1 MILVP
6 IKETAYAKQRLA
18 SILTMEERI
27 ELARAMCHDVLQAL
41 AGWHNHPEVSVVTT
55 DAFARELAARFNF
68 GVIAD
73 DNSGETNAIAA
84 ATSECKARGAAFTL
98 VIPADI
104 PLIRSEELQATL
116 DAAPASG
123 SVLVPDAAGR
133 GTNAA
138 LRAPADLFPLRFGN
152 DSYLPHL
159 AAAKATG
166 LACVTLRLTGI
177 ARDIDRPDD
186 LYALAAADGERHS
199 QKLVRNWQ
207 LEERILAQTSGSS

>member
-6 IKETAYAKQRLA
+6 IKETAYAKQRL
-18 SILTMEERI
+18 STILTMEERI
-27 ELARAMCHDVLQAL
+27 ALARAMCHDVLQAL

-55 DAFARELAARFNF
+55 DAFARELAGRYKF
-68 GVIAD
+68 GVFAD
-73 DNSGETNAIAA
+73 DNSGETNAIAT
-84 ATSECKARGAAFTL
+84 ATSQCKGGGAAFTL

-104 PLIRSEELQATL
+104 PLISGEELQAIL
-116 DAAPASG
+116 DAAPSIG

-138 LRAPADLFPLRFGN
+138 LRSPADLFPLRFGN

-159 AAAKATG
+159 SAAKATG
-166 LACVTLRLTGI
+166 LPCVTLQLPGI

-186 LYALAAADGERHS
+186 LYALAAAGGERHS

-207 LEERILAQTSGSS
+207 LEERILVQSSGSS

>member
-18 SILTMEERI
+18 AILTMEERI
-27 ELARAMCHDVLQAL
+27 QLARAMCHDVLQTL
-41 AGWHNHPEVSVVTT
+41 AEWNDHPEVSVVTT
-55 DAFARELAARFNF
+55 DAFARELAAHFKF
-68 GVIAD
+68 GVIED
-73 DNSGETNAIAA
+73 NNSGETHAIAL
-84 ATSECKARGAAFTL
+84 ATSESKTRGAIYTL

-104 PLIRSEELQATL
+104 PLTSTEELQAIAE
-116 DAAPASG
+116 AAPSSG

-138 LRAPADLFPLRFGN
+138 LRSPADLFSLHFGN

-166 LACVTLRLTGI
+166 LPCVTLQLPGI
-177 ARDIDRPDD
+177 ARDIDRRDD
-186 LYALAAADGERHS
+186 LLALAEADGDRQS
-199 QKLVRNWQ
+199 QKLVRSWKV
-207 LEERILAQTSGSS
+207 EERVSVQSSGAS